1 MPILLILVSV
11 FLILNIIIFYLPK
24 FLDKTFGLLFGK
36 SPSRGIWILS
46 WVLMG
51 LLYFLTIFKLYIEI
65 DSTIKYRIQSQEY
78 V

>member
-1 MPILLILVSV
+1 MPILLVLISV
-11 FLILNIIIFYLPK
+11 FLILNIFIFYLPK
-24 FLDKTFGLLFGK
+24 FLDKTFSLLFGK
-36 SPSRGIWILS
+36 SPSRKIWLLS

-65 DSTIKYRIQSQEY
+65 DSIIKNKIQYKDY